1 MSLEPSVTRMFLN
14 LDAEKQRRIVE
25 AAVDEFA
32 GKGFTGAST
41 NVVVDRAG
49 ISKGAIFKYFQS
61 KSGLF
66 AFVHRIALNRVKDYL
81 RAVRDESAGTPFFQ
95 RLEKVMRA
103 GVEFIRRHP
112 GLARIYYHIRFT
124 GDAPASKEIL
134 RELQRESLKFVQAL
148 IEEAVERG
156 EVRRELDPSVAAF
169 MLECIMDRFL
179 QAHYFR
185 FLDVSPAGGRERISR
200 SSRWIPE
207 MIEIVRRGMEAP
219 SAPNSCQRRGSPE
232 GGSSAG
238 SKR

>member
-1 MSLEPSVTRMFLN
+1 MFLN

-32 GKGFTGAST
+32 GKGFARASM
-41 NVVVDRAG
+41 NVVVEQAG

-66 AFVHRIALNRVKDYL
+66 AFIYRIALNQVKDYL

-95 RLEKVMRA
+95 RLERVMRA

-134 RELQRESLKFVQAL
+134 RELQRESLKFIQAL
-148 IEEAVERG
+148 IEEGVERG
-156 EVRRELDPSVAAF
+156 EVRRDLDRPVAAF
-169 MLECIMDRFL
+169 MVECIMDRFL
-179 QAHYFR
+179 QAHYFQ
-185 FLDVSPAGGRERISR
+185 FLEVSPTGGRERSAR
-200 SSRWIPE
+200 STRWIPE
-207 MIEIVRRGMEAP
+207 IIELVKRGMEAP
-219 SAPNSCQRRGSPE
+219 SAPD
-232 GGSSAG
+232 AA
-238 SKR
+238 